1 MARNVETRAQLLRK
15 AAQKTSAK
23 LQGADRPYFGFIKE
37 YNAEADTTMVD
48 SHGGRRIIANPQPH
62 LGRTAWMR
70 AAPEAGMGTL
80 LIVRSDSQ
88 EPEHMRYWHTDTQ
101 QRLLAFRG
109 NAKNLINGSG
119 ELVSAEAFRPLDEGE
134 IDITSRGGANLYM
147 GSRPH
152 IDMRAGIISMKM
164 DQDEAEFGMKAP
176 LHIRRGYQNDENAIK
191 DEERFGVVRRQD
203 AGSYVDK
210 FFPDDKGKRGKDA
223 SGFAKEHL
231 IRMSNAQGA
240 SPAVL
245 FDTRTGNAIDDEGM
259 PYKLDDTGLNLRARA
274 EYFTP
279 AETSVLV
286 QLDENGNF
294 KIEHPV
300 EANIGGTFILPA
312 GTLKARI
319 GKDFER
325 TVVRNEDVTIGANK
339 IQKIAHDDTK
349 EVGNIHRITVTG
361 DEIRL
366 MKANSTETVEGNKL
380 IKVTG
385 SLSVSSGSAT
395 SKMNFTKTTG
405 SFECDVFTV
414 LAKSIVLEAPLVT
427 VAGNLDVTGTLRAGG
442 VLSNSGIVAPNLE
455 RKDFSGTK
463 GTAGGLSGAKAI
475 RS

>member
-15 AAQKTSAK
+15 AKQKTAVK

-37 YNAEADTTMVD
+37 YNSQTDTTLVD

-62 LGRTAWMR
+62 LGRSAWMR

-80 LIVRSDSQ
+80 LITRSDSQ

-101 QRLLAFRG
+101 KRLLDFAQ
-109 NAKNLINGSG
+109 NAENLTIGSG
-119 ELVSAEAFRPLDEGE
+119 ELVSAEAFRPLEEGE
-134 IDITSRGGANLYM
+134 IDITSRGGSNFYM

-164 DQDEAEFGMKAP
+164 DQDEAEFGLKAP
-176 LHIRRGYQNDENAIK
+176 LHIRRGYQNDENTIK

-210 FFPDDKGKRGKDA
+210 FFPDDKGGRGEDA
-223 SGFAKEHL
+223 KGFAKEHL
-231 IRMSNAQGA
+231 IRMSNAQSA

-259 PYKLDDTGLNLRARA
+259 PYTLDDTGLNLRARA

-279 AETSVLV
+279 AETSVLL

-300 EANIGGTFILPA
+300 EASIGGTFILPA
-312 GTLKARI
+312 GTLKAQI
-319 GKDFER
+319 GLNFER
-325 TVVRNEDVTIGANK
+325 TIGRNEDVNIGVDK
-339 IQKIAHDDTK
+339 IQRIGNDDIK
-349 EVGNIHRITVTG
+349 EVGRIHRVTVRG

-366 MKANSTETVEGNKL
+366 MQANSTETVAGNKL
-380 IKVTG
+380 IAVTG
-385 SLSVSSGSAT
+385 AMSVTTGGR
-395 SKMNFTKTTG
+395 SKMNFTSASG

-427 VAGNLDVTGTLRAGG
+427 VAGNLDVTGVIKAGG

>member
-15 AAQKTSAK
+15 TKQKTSAK
-23 LQGADRPYFGFIKE
+23 LQGTDRPYFGFIKE
-37 YNAEADTTMVD
+37 YNAQADTTMVD

-62 LGRTAWMR
+62 LGRSAWMR

-80 LIVRSDSQ
+80 LITRSDSQ
-88 EPEHMRYWHTDTQ
+88 EPEHMRYWQTDTQ
-101 QRLLAFRG
+101 QRLIDFRA
-109 NAKNLINGSG
+109 NAENLISGSG
-119 ELVSAEAFRPLDEGE
+119 ELISAEAFRPLEEGE

-152 IDMRAGIISMKM
+152 IDMRAGIVSMKM

-176 LHIRRGYQNDENAIK
+176 LHIRRGYQNDENTIK

-231 IRMSNAQGA
+231 IRMSNAQSS

-259 PYKLDDTGLNLRARA
+259 PYKLDGTNLRARA

-279 AETSVLV
+279 AETSVLL

-294 KIEHPV
+294 KIEHPE
-300 EANIGGTFILPA
+300 EANIGGSFILPA
-312 GTLKARI
+312 GTLRAQI
-319 GKDFER
+319 GRDFER
-325 TVVRNEDVTIGANK
+325 IVGRNEDVSIGANK
-339 IQKIAHDDTK
+339 IQKIARDDTK
-349 EVGNIHRITVTG
+349 EVGNIHRITVMG
-361 DEIRL
+361 GEIRL
-366 MKANSTETVEGNKL
+366 MKADSTETVEGNKT

-385 SLSVSSGSAT
+385 ALSVSSGSA

-405 SFECDVFTV
+405 SFECDAFTV
-414 LAKSIVLEAPLVT
+414 LAKSIVLETPLVT
-427 VAGNLDVTGTLRAGG
+427 VAGNLDVTGTIRAGG
-442 VLSNSGIVAPNLE
+442 VLSNSGIVAPNLG
-455 RKDFSGTK
+455 KKHFSGTK

>member
-15 AAQKTSAK
+15 AKQKTSAK

-37 YNAEADTTMVD
+37 YNAQADTTMVD

-62 LGRTAWMR
+62 LGRSAWMR

-80 LIVRSDSQ
+80 LITRSDSQ

-101 QRLLAFRG
+101 QRLIDFRA
-109 NAKNLINGSG
+109 NAESLISGSG
-119 ELVSAEAFRPLDEGE
+119 ELVSAEAFRPLEEGE
-134 IDITSRGGANLYM
+134 IDITSRGGANFYM

-152 IDMRAGIISMKM
+152 IDMRAGIVSLKM
-164 DQDEAEFGMKAP
+164 DQDEAEFGLKAP
-176 LHIRRGYQNDENAIK
+176 LHIRRGYQNDENTIK

-210 FFPDDKGKRGKDA
+210 FFPDDKGKRGEEA
-223 SGFAKEHL
+223 SGFAKEYL
-231 IRMSNAQGA
+231 IRMSNAQSA

-294 KIEHPV
+294 KIEHPQ
-300 EANIGGTFILPA
+300 ESELGTFILPA

-325 TVVRNEDVTIGANK
+325 TVGRNEDVSIGVDK
-339 IQKIAHDDTK
+339 IQRIGNDDTK
-349 EVGNIHRITVTG
+349 IVGRNRTITVTG
-361 DEIRL
+361 DEVRL
-366 MKANSTETVEGNKL
+366 MESNSTEMVEGNKV
-380 IKVTG
+380 IAVGGAMSIVTG
-385 SLSVSSGSAT
+385 SD
-395 SKMNFTKTTG
+395 SKMSFTKTSG
-405 SFECDVFTV
+405 AFECDVFTV
-414 LAKSIVLEAPLVT
+414 LAKSIVLEAPLVS
-427 VAGNLDVTGTLRAGG
+427 VVGNLDVTGIIKAGG
-442 VLSNSGIVAPNLE
+442 VLSNSGIVAPNLGK
-455 RKDFSGTK
+455 KDRSGTK
-463 GTAGGLSGAKAI
+463 GTAGGLSSAKAI